1 MAQSATHAAIETVFR
16 IEWPKL
22 IAGLTRVVRDVGAAE
37 ELAQEAL
44 VAALEQWP
52 DQGIPDKPGAWLMAI
67 AKRRA
72 VDGFRRGEVRMRK
85 YTEIGQTLDGTLPG
99 PEDGPAPDEISD

>member
-1 MAQSATHAAIETVFR
+1 MAQSATHTAIEAVFR

-37 ELAQEAL
+37 ELAHDAL

-52 DQGIPDKPGAWLMAI
+52 NEGIPL
-67 AKRRA
+67 
-72 VDGFRRGEVRMRK
+72 
-85 YTEIGQTLDGTLPG
+85 
-99 PEDGPAPDEISD
+99 

>member
-1 MAQSATHAAIETVFR
+1 MAQSPTHAAIEAVFR

-37 ELAQEAL
+37 ELAHDAL

-52 DQGIPDKPGAWLMAI
+52 NEGIPDKPGA
-67 AKRRA
+67 
-72 VDGFRRGEVRMRK
+72 
-85 YTEIGQTLDGTLPG
+85 
-99 PEDGPAPDEISD
+99 